1 MQYSKRESCPK
12 RTHIPSELWYSSTML
27 MVPSTGTTPI
37 CSDCN
42 VGWIRIRNPALGLA
56 MNFLKEKTKMPCTFY
71 FLNQKFDSDSIWIRF
86 ELDSN
91 YILPKPVHRMVWMIF
106 LVSTLLMRRSNT
118 MRRISNF
125 HFVRFRHFTAIW
137 ELRNTLKIWKFLKY
151 FAGTFTSS
159 INLWFLKSANM
170 QCSAW

>member
-1 MQYSKRESCPK
+1 
-12 RTHIPSELWYSSTML
+12 

-56 MNFLKEKTKMPCTFY
+56 MNFLKEKTKM
-71 FLNQKFDSDSIWIRF
+71 NQKFDSDSIWIRF

-91 YILPKPVHRMVWMIF
+91 NILPKPVHRMVWMIF

-137 ELRNTLKIWKFLKY
+137 GKKKY
-151 FAGTFTSS
+151 VKKLVNISQTYSS
-159 INLWFLKSANM
+159 ISKYVNF
-170 QCSAW
+170 

>member
-1 MQYSKRESCPK
+1 
-12 RTHIPSELWYSSTML
+12 

-137 ELRNTLKIWKFLKY
+137 GVKKYVKNMKTFEGFCWNIYIKHKPLISEECICNSMNDISIYHQGFRNNK
-151 FAGTFTSS
+151 
-159 INLWFLKSANM
+159 
-170 QCSAW
+170 